1 MPERTTGD
9 GSPLETLSELKDLVI
24 AYAKQ
29 ETVGP
34 LRGVGR
40 SIALGVAGSLVLSV
54 GLVLLTLAVLR
65 ALQTETGSTFD
76 GNWSWAPYVLT
87 LLGVAVI
94 IGLAL
99 AATRKRST
107 TATKG
112 AR

>member
-1 MPERTTGD
+1 VPERTTG
-9 GSPLETLSELKDLVI
+9 GASPLETLSELKDLVI
-24 AYAKQ
+24 AYVKQ

-40 SIALGVAGSLVLSV
+40 SIALGVGGSLVLSI

-87 LLGVAVI
+87 LLGVAVL

-107 TATKG
+107 TATRG